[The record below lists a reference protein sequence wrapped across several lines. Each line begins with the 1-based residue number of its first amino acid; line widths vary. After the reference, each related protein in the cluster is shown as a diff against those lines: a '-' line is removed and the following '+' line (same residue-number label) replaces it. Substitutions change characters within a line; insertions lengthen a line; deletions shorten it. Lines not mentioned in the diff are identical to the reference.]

1 MIFKSLTL
9 IAVTMVG
16 SESAV
21 CVAGDYSYLFFNKND
36 SKAIDFW
43 KVKLSTREKKAYQVT
58 VNGKTDLSNG
68 GAIACV
74 YVPRNDEIN
83 LFFIGTDPETQD
95 LSLREVML
103 KGAKTVTEPKAWAE
117 DKSLLNSKGFAI
129 DGESML
135 CAALNDAQEPRVFFR
150 RPKRATEVSFGE
162 YKVVE
167 TGAKGKDWM
176 TTPITGLG
184 S

>member
-9 IAVTMVG
+9 ITVTMVG

-129 DGESML
+129 DGE
-135 CAALNDAQEPRVFFR
+135 
-150 RPKRATEVSFGE
+150 
-162 YKVVE
+162 
-167 TGAKGKDWM
+167 
-176 TTPITGLG
+176 
-184 S
+184 

>member
-1 MIFKSLTL
+1 MTV
-9 IAVTMVG
+9 AMVG
-16 SESAV
+16 SESAA

-74 YVPRNDEIN
+74 YVPSKDEIN
-83 LFFIGTDPETQD
+83 LIYIGPDPETQD
-95 LSLREVML
+95 SSLREAML
-103 KGAKTVTEPKAWAE
+103 SGAKTATEPKAWAE
-117 DKSLLNSKGFAI
+117 AQSLLNSKGFPV
-129 DGESML
+129 DDESML
-135 CAALNDAQEPRVFFR
+135 CAALNAAEEPRVFYR
-150 RPKRATEVSFGE
+150 RPKRANEVSFGE
-162 YKVVE
+162 YKIVE